1 MEPART
7 EETIQECLITR
18 FFLIKII
25 QASADASQLLVESS
39 GKVLTARHR
48 FRCLFAWGQD
58 NFFRLFIILLDN
70 PVKYCAQAARSAP
83 LYTFGD
89 SAFAFWCQISARD
102 WVRRCCPAI
111 FTGSTELILPR
122 PGKPADMG
130 LGCLP

>member
-70 PVKYCAQAARSAP
+70 PVKYCAQAIRLETEP
-83 LYTFGD
+83 LHFGVK
-89 SAFAFWCQISARD
+89 SLRE
-102 WVRRCCPAI
+102 
-111 FTGSTELILPR
+111 TGCVAAVPLFSPVLLS
-122 PGKPADMG
+122 
-130 LGCLP
+130 